1 MSTVVASKGTLAFL
15 GIGSNVDP
23 ERHVRIAV
31 RRLDQAFA
39 DLRLSPVYRSPA
51 VGFDGADFINAVA
64 AVRTTLSPWELRDW
78 LRALEDEHGRE
89 RNVPKFSD
97 RVLDVDILLYG
108 DRILEEEDL
117 QLPRPE
123 LYHFPHVLRPL
134 AELAPER
141 PCPGDGRTFRE
152 IRAAAALDERG
163 LVRLDHARFLPSQRS
178 D

>member
-1 MSTVVASKGTLAFL
+1 MTAREPKRALAFL
-15 GIGSNVDP
+15 GIGSNVEP

-31 RRLDQAFA
+31 ARLARAFE

-51 VGFDGADFINAVA
+51 VGFDGADFVNAVA
-64 AVRTTLSPWELRDW
+64 SVRTTLSPRELRDW
-78 LRALEDEHGRE
+78 LRSLEDEHGRE

-108 DRILEEEDL
+108 DQVLDDEDL

-134 AELAPER
+134 AELAPDR
-141 PCPGDGRTFRE
+141 PCPGDGRTFEE
-152 IRAAAALDERG
+152 IRAATGLDERG
-163 LVRLDHARFLPSQRS
+163 LVRLDSARFLPGRRA